1 MAKSKTGG
9 SRAYIRGRI
18 GSDVYSIGKDG
29 KGKKQQ
35 VVRSLAE
42 SVANPQTAAQ
52 MTGRMI
58 MSTIAQA
65 VAALRP
71 IIDHAF
77 DNVSGRQPN
86 ISEFTRLNYS
96 LIKAD
101 VEANPSEGNAFG
113 LVKYQEK
120 GIKGGLYQISKGD
133 IIPPAALALSASKNT
148 LQITLPENQVKV
160 GALRTALAGISV
172 DGYITLVGIDTT
184 NNIAQ
189 YMRFALNTDLADAT
203 TITSSNVGSL
213 FATDGNGTAGI
224 SLNNNVITLTTDHPA
239 SVTAAGFI
247 VSDKVQGQWKHS
259 TCVLE
264 RFGSIGFQYSAAVA
278 LPTYPQ
284 GENFYL
290 NGGDL

>member
-42 SVANPQTAAQ
+42 SVANPQTTAQ

-71 IIDHAF
+71 IIDHSF

-86 ISEFTRLNYS
+86 ISEFTRLNYA

-101 VEANPSEGNAFG
+101 VEAHPSEANVFG
-113 LVKYQEK
+113 ISKYQER
-120 GIKGGLYQISKGD
+120 GAHPGRYQVSKGD
-133 IIPPAALALSASKNT
+133 LTIPAAVTLNT
-148 LQITLPENQVKV
+148 SYVQMFITLPENNVTV
-160 GALRTALAGISV
+160 GALREALGGLSV
-172 DGYITLVGIDTT
+172 DGYLTLVAMGGDAPVAKY
-184 NNIAQ
+184 NRIA
-189 YMRFALNTDLADAT
+189 LDTDLADST
-203 TITSSNVGSL
+203 TITASNVASL
-213 FATDGNGTAGI
+213 FSVEGNNEASI
-224 SLNNNVITLTTDHPA
+224 ALSNNVITIENEDSRFCIT
-239 SVTAAGFI
+239 GGII
-247 VSDKVQGQWKHS
+247 VSDKVQGAWKHNS
-259 TCVLE
+259 CQLTKL
-264 RFGSIGFQYSAAVA
+264 GSATLQWTANQA

>member
-42 SVANPQTAAQ
+42 SVANPQTTAQ
-52 MTGRMI
+52 MFGRMI
-58 MSTIAQA
+58 MSTISQA

-71 IIDHAF
+71 IIDHSF

-86 ISEFTRLNYS
+86 ISEFTKLNYA

-101 VEANPSEGNAFG
+101 VEAHPSEANVFG
-113 LVKYQEK
+113 LAKYQEK
-120 GIKGGLYQISKGD
+120 GAHPGRYQVSKGD
-133 IIPPAALALSASKNT
+133 LVLPAAVT
-148 LQITLPENQVKV
+148 LNSSWVQMLITLPENNVTV
-160 GALRTALAGISV
+160 GALRTALGGLSV
-172 DGYITLVGIDTT
+172 DGYLTLVSMGGDAPVAKY
-184 NNIAQ
+184 NRIA
-189 YMRFALNTDLADAT
+189 LDTDLADAT
-203 TITSSNVGSL
+203 TITASNVAAL
-213 FATDGNGTAGI
+213 FSVEGNNEATITLA
-224 SLNNNVITLTTDHPA
+224 NNVISIENTDA
-239 SVTAAGFI
+239 RFSIVGGII
-247 VSDKVQGQWKHS
+247 VSDKVQGAWKHNS
-259 TCVLE
+259 CQLTK
-264 RFGSIGFQYSAAVA
+264 FGSATLAWTANQA